1 MRESIKRGLERLFF
15 SKSYM
20 SWKEYKD
27 RIDFIDMFCFQNQTR
42 LESIANIGGREVYYE
57 EIKWKKKK

>member
-1 MRESIKRGLERLFF
+1 MEGMRETIKRGLERLFF

-27 RIDFIDMFCFQNQTR
+27 RIDFIDMFCFQQDVRKSNVSNS
-42 LESIANIGGREVYYE
+42 LGVGC
-57 EIKWKKKK
+57 K